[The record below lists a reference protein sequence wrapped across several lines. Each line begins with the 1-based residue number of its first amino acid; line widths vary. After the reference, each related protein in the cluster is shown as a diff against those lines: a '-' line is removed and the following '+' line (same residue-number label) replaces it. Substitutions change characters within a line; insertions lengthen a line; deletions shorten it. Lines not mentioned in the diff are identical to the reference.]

1 MRYTETGERRR
12 RSQRSA
18 TIFIQFEAE
27 ETGTNI
33 VIDCEVLEMEKDR
46 PMATLTKGFEVQKR
60 ERHPWQ
66 CSNAPL
72 DRRLIYGNVG
82 ERERRPQR

>member
-1 MRYTETGERRR
+1 MRYTETEGRRK

-27 ETGTNI
+27 ESGTSMSSGHK
-33 VIDCEVLEMEKDR
+33 VLEMEKER
-46 PMATLTKGFEVQKR
+46 PMANAAMEFEDQKR

-66 CSNAPL
+66 CSNTLL
-72 DRRLIYGNVG
+72 DKRLIYRNVG
-82 ERERRPQR
+82 ERRRRSQS